1 MERGPGAPAVYE
13 LDACKPTSLG
23 RNLRNTI
30 VLSDEHASRWH
41 AEIVH
46 KDGRWFIRDLDTRN
60 GTRLD
65 SARICGET
73 PLEDG
78 QEITIGSTYFR
89 FTLGPTDNG
98 AAAPGRHHQA
108 NGAAT
113 APEFDTAV
121 LQADEL
127 TALCR
132 LMAAL
137 VEETD
142 PRALVRRAL
151 ETAHSQTGAT
161 VAGFLSLDPEDP
173 LPKIVLPELARVDVH
188 LSQYLTQ
195 KVQSNGQPVW
205 LKTEIEPPGGASDS
219 LVLFTDALCVPL
231 RAEGLPLGAL
241 HVYRTGEYF
250 TERHLRFCEILA
262 GHLAS
267 SLRLLRVRRNLE
279 AENSR
284 LRGRS
289 PDPDE
294 IIGTSP
300 PMQQLRQLIARAAVR
315 PSTVLIVGESGVGK
329 ELVALALH
337 RQSLRRDGPLVVLNC
352 AAIAPSLIESELF
365 GYTKGAFTGADRDR
379 PGLFQLADEGTLF
392 LDEVGEM
399 PADCQAKLLRVI
411 EGKSFRPVGGST
423 EVRTDV
429 RIIAATHRD
438 LEREVRAG
446 RFREDLCFRLRV
458 IPLAVAPLRDR
469 TGDIPVLANYF
480 LGKLAFDRHAV
491 RLTDAALQRLQQHSW
506 PGNVRQLR
514 SVLECSVALSD
525 KDVLDA
531 DDLALPA
538 ETSPHQPPTLNLEEL
553 ETWAIHQALRQTGW
567 NITQAAR
574 LLGVVR
580 DTLASKIKKKGIVR
594 ASMTNDE

>member
-13 LDACKPTSLG
+13 LGARGLTSLG
-23 RNLRNTI
+23 RNLQNTI
-30 VLSDEHASRWH
+30 VLFDEHASRWH

-65 SARICGET
+65 SVPVRGEA
-73 PLEDG
+73 PLADG
-78 QEITIGSTYFR
+78 QEIVIGNTWLRFR
-89 FTLGPTDNG
+89 VDPAGNG
-98 AAAPGRHHQA
+98 VAAPDGLRQPEEVA
-108 NGAAT
+108 GG
-113 APEFDTAV
+113 PEFDTAV

-142 PRALVRRAL
+142 PRTLVRRAL
-151 ETAHSQTGAT
+151 QTVHSQTGAT
-161 VAGFLSLDPEDP
+161 VAGFLGLDPDDP
-173 LPKIVLPELARVDVH
+173 LPKIVLPELARVDVQ

-205 LKTEIEPPGGASDS
+205 LKAEGPPPGGESDS
-219 LVLFTDALCVPL
+219 LVLFTDAVCVPL

-241 HVYRTGEYF
+241 HVYKTGQCF
-250 TERHLRFCEILA
+250 TERDLRFCEILA

-294 IIGTSP
+294 IIGTSAA
-300 PMQQLRQLIARAAVR
+300 MQQLRQLITRAAAR
-315 PSTVLIVGESGVGK
+315 PSTVLIVGESGAGK

-365 GYTKGAFTGADRDR
+365 GYCKGAFTGADRDR

-411 EGKSFRPVGGST
+411 EGKSFRPVGGSR
-423 EVRTDV
+423 EVQTDV

-438 LEREVRAG
+438 LEREVRQG
-446 RFREDLCFRLRV
+446 RFREDLYFRLRV
-458 IPLAVAPLRDR
+458 IPLAVPPLRER
-469 TGDIPVLANYF
+469 AEDIPVLAHYF
-480 LGKLAFDRHAV
+480 LGQLAFDRHPV
-491 RLTDAALQRLQQHSW
+491 RLTDTALRRLQQYSW

-514 SVLECSVALSD
+514 SVLECSMALSD
-525 KDVLDA
+525 KEVLDA

-538 ETSPHQPPTLNLEEL
+538 ETSSNQPPTLNLDEL
-553 ETWAIHQALRQTGW
+553 ETWAIRQALRQTGG

-580 DTLASKIKKKGIVR
+580 DTLASKIKKKGLTR
-594 ASMTNDE
+594 EDDKS